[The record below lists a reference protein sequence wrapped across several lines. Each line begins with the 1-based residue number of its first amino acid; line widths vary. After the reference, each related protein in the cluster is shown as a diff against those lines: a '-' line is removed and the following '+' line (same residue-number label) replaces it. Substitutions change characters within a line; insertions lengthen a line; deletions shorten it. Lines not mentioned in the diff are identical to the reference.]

1 MATAKDIF
9 DKMGIDPEEAIRTD
23 QELRNKPRGDKRI
36 CLCGH
41 SVARH
46 DLTLDRPVCTV
57 GKMYCPCKR
66 VQPVLTVEDTRPF
79 IRKTEGAS
87 ILHALSLGI
96 ASASERGHEMELIPE
111 AWVCHKCERQDVRL
125 SPVPVTAN
133 GVPQTEATGYDALLC
148 DECRKGH

>member
-1 MATAKDIF
+1 MATTKDIF
-9 DKMGIDPEEAIRTD
+9 EKMGITQDEAVQAD
-23 QELRNKPRGDKRI
+23 KELLEKPRSDKRI

-41 SVARH
+41 SVSRH
-46 DLTLDRPVCTV
+46 DTTLDRPVCTV

-66 VQPVLTVEDTRPF
+66 IQPVLTVEDTRPF

-87 ILHALSLGI
+87 ILHALTRGI
-96 ASASERGHEMELIPE
+96 ASAADRGQEMEFIPE
-111 AWVCHKCERQDVRL
+111 AWVCHKCEQSDVRL
-125 SPVPVTAN
+125 SPVPVSAN